1 LAIKFL
7 VPIKLSVVLMLTALL
22 IGMPLVLWAQQ
33 TEDDLQSVQKQ
44 IQRTQKQIEEQ
55 LSIATAL
62 EKQLKKAE
70 VKIADSVKALSKT
83 QVLIDDNLQQQAKL
97 NAQKETLEDQR
108 STQQHILEKQIRS
121 AFMTGNYDYAKMLLV
136 QNNASKIERT
146 LTYYQYLNKARV
158 QQIDKLE
165 VIVTELDETNQEIVK
180 KAQELEGIKATQQS
194 QKTELDKQQQRR
206 QTTLVKL
213 RDSINTDAAK
223 IEQLQASER
232 NLLQAIAQAQQRKQA
247 PSVALIGLQNEKGQ
261 LSKPTRG
268 RMRNLF
274 GKRRQGQVRW
284 KGVVFNGNE
293 GSPVR
298 AIYNG
303 KILYADWLKGFGLV
317 TVVDHGEGF
326 MSLYGHNQAL
336 LKQAGETVATGDNI
350 ALVGQTG
357 GQPAPG
363 LYFEIRHKGQPINPS
378 QWLQR

>member
-70 VKIADSVKALSKT
+70 VKIADSVKALNKT

-194 QKTELDKQQQRR
+194 QKAELDKQQQRR

>member
-1 LAIKFL
+1 VAKPLNLIRY
-7 VPIKLSVVLMLTALL
+7 SVAAVFTALL
-22 IGMPLVLWAQQ
+22 WFLSLSSWAQQ
-33 TEDDLQSVQKQ
+33 TEEDLQSVQKQ
-44 IQRTQKQIEEQ
+44 IKQTQKQIDEQ
-55 LSIATAL
+55 LSIANAL
-62 EKQLKKAE
+62 EKQLKQAE
-70 VKIADSVKALSKT
+70 IKIADSVKALTQT
-83 QVLIDDNLQQQAKL
+83 QVRIEDNLQQQATL
-97 NAQKETLEDQR
+97 NQQKKGLEDQK
-108 STQQHILEKQIRS
+108 STQQEILEKQIRS

-158 QQIDKLE
+158 EQIEELE
-165 VIVTELDETNQEIVK
+165 IIVKELDKTNQNIVE
-180 KAQELEGIKATQQS
+180 KAQELEEIKATQQS
-194 QKTELDKQQQRR
+194 QKADLDKQQQRR

-232 NLLQAIAQAQQRKQA
+232 NLMQAIELAQQKRPA
-247 PSVALIGLQNEKGQ
+247 PSVALIGLQGEKGQ

-363 LYFEIRHKGQPINPS
+363 LYFEIRHKGQAINPS
-378 QWLQR
+378 QWLKR

>member
-1 LAIKFL
+1 MAKPLNLIRY
-7 VPIKLSVVLMLTALL
+7 SVAAVFTALL
-22 IGMPLVLWAQQ
+22 WFLSLSSWAQQ
-33 TEDDLQSVQKQ
+33 TEEDLQSVQKQ
-44 IQRTQKQIEEQ
+44 IKQTQKQIDEQ
-55 LSIATAL
+55 LSIANAL
-62 EKQLKKAE
+62 EKQLKQAE
-70 VKIADSVKALSKT
+70 IKIADSVKALTQT
-83 QVLIDDNLQQQAKL
+83 QVRIEDNLQQQATL
-97 NAQKETLEDQR
+97 NQQKKGLEDQK
-108 STQQHILEKQIRS
+108 STQQEILEKQIRS

-158 QQIDKLE
+158 EQIEELE
-165 VIVTELDETNQEIVK
+165 IIVKELDKTNQDIVE
-180 KAQELEGIKATQQS
+180 KAQELEEIKATQQS
-194 QKTELDKQQQRR
+194 QKAGLDKQQQRR

-232 NLLQAIAQAQQRKQA
+232 NLMQAIELAQQKRPA
-247 PSVALIGLQNEKGQ
+247 PSVALIGLQGEKGQ

-363 LYFEIRHKGQPINPS
+363 LYFEIRHKGQAINPS
-378 QWLQR
+378 QWLKR

>member
-1 LAIKFL
+1 MPK
-7 VPIKLSVVLMLTALL
+7 KLLALL
-22 IGMPLVLWAQQ
+22 PIALLGVMPLVIWAQQ
-33 TEDDLQSVQKQ
+33 TEGDLQNVQKQ
-44 IQRTQKQIEEQ
+44 IQQTQKQIDEQ
-55 LSIATAL
+55 LAIADAL
-62 EKQLKKAE
+62 EKQLKQAE
-70 VKIADSVKALSKT
+70 IKISASVKALNKT
-83 QVLIDDNLQQQAKL
+83 QVRLDDNLQQQATL
-97 NAQKETLEDQR
+97 NTQKKALENKKA
-108 STQQHILEKQIRS
+108 TQQSVLEKQIRS
-121 AFMTGNYDYAKMLLV
+121 AFMTGNYDYAKMLLI
-136 QNNASKIERT
+136 QDNASKIERT

-158 QQIDKLE
+158 EQIDQLE
-165 VIVTELDETNQEIVK
+165 LIVKELDKTNQEILE
-180 KAQELEGIKATQQS
+180 KAQELEDIKITQES
-194 QKTELDKQQQRR
+194 QKADLDKQQQRR
-206 QTTLVKL
+206 QTTLAKL
-213 RDSINTDAAK
+213 RDSISTDAAK

-232 NLLQAIAQAQQRKQA
+232 NLLQAIAQAQQKRPA
-247 PSVALIGLQNEKGQ
+247 PSIELIGLQREKGQ
-261 LSKPTRG
+261 LAKPTGG
-268 RMRNLF
+268 RMRDLF

-363 LYFEIRHKGQPINPS
+363 LYFEIRHKGQAINPS
-378 QWLQR
+378 QWLKR

>member
-1 LAIKFL
+1 VAKPLNLIRY
-7 VPIKLSVVLMLTALL
+7 SVAAVFTALL
-22 IGMPLVLWAQQ
+22 WFLSLSSWAQQ
-33 TEDDLQSVQKQ
+33 TEEDLQSVQKQ
-44 IQRTQKQIEEQ
+44 IKQTQKQIDEQ
-55 LSIATAL
+55 LSIANAL
-62 EKQLKKAE
+62 EKQLKQAE
-70 VKIADSVKALSKT
+70 IKIADSVKALTQT
-83 QVLIDDNLQQQAKL
+83 QVRIEDNLQQQATL
-97 NAQKETLEDQR
+97 NQQKKGLEDQK
-108 STQQHILEKQIRS
+108 STQQEILEKQIRS

-158 QQIDKLE
+158 EQIEELE
-165 VIVTELDETNQEIVK
+165 IIVKELDKTNQDIVE
-180 KAQELEGIKATQQS
+180 KAQELEEIKATQQS
-194 QKTELDKQQQRR
+194 QKAGLDKQQQRR

-232 NLLQAIAQAQQRKQA
+232 NLMQAIELAQQKRPA
-247 PSVALIGLQNEKGQ
+247 PSVALIGLQGEKGQ

-363 LYFEIRHKGQPINPS
+363 LYFEIRHKGQAINPS
-378 QWLQR
+378 QWLKR

>member
-1 LAIKFL
+1 
-7 VPIKLSVVLMLTALL
+7 MLTALL

>member
-1 LAIKFL
+1 MAKPLNLIRY
-7 VPIKLSVVLMLTALL
+7 SVAAVFTALL
-22 IGMPLVLWAQQ
+22 WFLSLSSWAQQ
-33 TEDDLQSVQKQ
+33 TEEDLQSVQKQ
-44 IQRTQKQIEEQ
+44 IKQTQKQIDEQ
-55 LSIATAL
+55 LSIANAL
-62 EKQLKKAE
+62 EKQLKQAE
-70 VKIADSVKALSKT
+70 IKIADSVKALTQT
-83 QVLIDDNLQQQAKL
+83 QVRIEDNLQQQATL
-97 NAQKETLEDQR
+97 NQQKKGLEDQK
-108 STQQHILEKQIRS
+108 STQQEILEKQIRS

-158 QQIDKLE
+158 EQIEELE
-165 VIVTELDETNQEIVK
+165 IIVKELDKTNQNIVE
-180 KAQELEGIKATQQS
+180 KAQELEEIKATQQS
-194 QKTELDKQQQRR
+194 QKADLDKQQQRR

-232 NLLQAIAQAQQRKQA
+232 NLMQAIELAQQKRPA
-247 PSVALIGLQNEKGQ
+247 PSVALIGLQGEKGQ

-363 LYFEIRHKGQPINPS
+363 LYFEIRHKGQAINPS
-378 QWLQR
+378 QWLKR